1 MEQEGSIKSIYNFI
15 NQSINHPKVCDINA
29 EMLKVGRERAKDVFA
44 EAK

>member
-1 MEQEGSIKSIYNFI
+1 
-15 NQSINHPKVCDINA
+15 VCDINA